1 MNTNALGRLFRPES
15 IAVIGASP
23 QPGNPRNSVLRAPLK
38 HGFKGAIFP
47 VSPTHDEV
55 EGLKAY
61 KKVGDIPVVPDVA
74 LIITP
79 AKFVPGLIEEC
90 GIKGIKNVIVFSAG
104 FEETEAGKDL
114 ARELASIARRFDINL
129 IGPNCQGV
137 WSVKHPAM
145 LTYSPAA
152 MNWERID
159 HGPIAIV
166 SQSGALAG
174 AICNSLQKNKLGI
187 SYMVSVG
194 NETVFDSLDA
204 LDWIVEQPDVRVV
217 ALYIE
222 GLDDASR
229 IFKIA
234 EKARAN
240 DVQIIVLKAGKS
252 DIGQSATASHTGKI
266 ASPHAIYRDAMEQ
279 AGVISVDSLSELLS
293 AVEVLGFLKAPRV
306 GEGGHAGV
314 AILTSSGGAGALL
327 ADHSSAFDVPL
338 AQFGPETN
346 VKLNDL
352 LPEFARKS
360 NPIDL
365 TGQINTNQELI
376 NDTCR
381 TLIRDRATEAV
392 VVQHGSNGLYWLKKD
407 GDVLIELAKELPVII
422 SFVGEHFEAETKR
435 KFLEGGVLL
444 SYDPS
449 TTMEALS
456 LIYRR
461 RALQRVEVADRRPLE
476 RKPAPGGWSEAMAF
490 CEESKIAPAKWSVLG
505 PGEHAAS
512 KCAQLAYPVVVK
524 ALPEDAD
531 HKTELGLVTLRVAGP
546 DAVDRLAENYRQ
558 KMGNPSAGILVQEM
572 LSGGVEVVLSCM
584 RGTDFGPILTV
595 GAGGVAV
602 ELYKD
607 VAHLALPV
615 TPEQVAASL
624 KKLKLWSVLLGFR
637 GASRA
642 DIDALISAI
651 VKFGDRFLESEELTE
666 VELNPVMVMPK
677 GRGVHAV
684 DVLLSVAAADQGHVP
699 PSVSTEAKIAS

>member
-1 MNTNALGRLFRPES
+1 MNIDALGRLFRPES

-23 QPGNPRNSVLRAPLK
+23 QQGNPRNSVLRAPLK
-38 HGFKGAIFP
+38 HGFKGAVFP
-47 VSPTHDEV
+47 VSPTHEEI

-79 AKFVPGLIEEC
+79 AKTVPGLIEEC
-90 GIKGIKNVIVFSAG
+90 GLKGIRNVIVFSAG

-114 ARELASIARRFDINL
+114 ARELASVAKRFDMNL

-152 MNWERID
+152 MNWDRID

-174 AICNSLQKNKLGI
+174 AICNSLQKNRLGI

-234 EKARAN
+234 DKARRSN
-240 DVQIIVLKAGKS
+240 VQIIVLKAGQS

-266 ASPHAIYRDAMEQ
+266 ASPHAIYHDAMEQ

-293 AVEVLGFLKAPRV
+293 AVEVLGFLKDPRV
-306 GEGGHAGV
+306 GEGDHAGV
-314 AILTSSGGAGALL
+314 GILTSSGGAGALL
-327 ADHSSAFDVPL
+327 ADHSSAFAVPM
-338 AQFGPETN
+338 AQFGDEANKT
-346 VKLNDL
+346 LNEL

-376 NDTCR
+376 NETCR

-407 GDVLIELAKELPVII
+407 GDVLIELARELPVII
-422 SFVGEHFEAETKR
+422 SFVGEHFDAETKR

-449 TTMEALS
+449 TTMAALS
-456 LIYRR
+456 LIYKR
-461 RALQRVEVADRRPLE
+461 RALQAVKLASRRNIE
-476 RKPAPGGWSEAMAF
+476 EKPAPRNFAEAMNF
-490 CEESKIAPAKWSVLG
+490 CDEIGITPAKWAVLNLG
-505 PGEHAAS
+505 DQAKS
-512 KCAQLAYPVVVK
+512 KCAELIYPVVVK

-531 HKTELGLVTLRVAGP
+531 HKTELGLVTLRVANSVS
-546 DAVDRLAENYRQ
+546 VDNLAESYRE
-558 KMGNPSAGILVQEM
+558 KMKNPFAGILVQEM

-607 VAHLALPV
+607 VSHLALPV
-615 TPEQVAASL
+615 TPDQVTAAL
-624 KKLKLWSVLLGFR
+624 KKLKLWTVLLGFR
-637 GASRA
+637 GARLA
-642 DIDALISAI
+642 DIDALVSAI
-651 VKFGDRFLESEELTE
+651 VRFGDRFLQTEELAE
-666 VELNPVMVMPK
+666 VELNPVMVLPK
-677 GRGVHAV
+677 GQGVRAV
-684 DVLLSVAAADQGHVP
+684 DVLLSLTNAQTSDVHSQISA
-699 PSVSTEAKIAS
+699 EAKIAS